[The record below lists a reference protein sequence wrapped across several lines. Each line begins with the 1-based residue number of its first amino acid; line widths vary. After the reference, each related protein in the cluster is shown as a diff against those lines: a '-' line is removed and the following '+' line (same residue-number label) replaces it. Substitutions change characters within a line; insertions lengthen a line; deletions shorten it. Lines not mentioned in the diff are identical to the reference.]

1 MKKIYRIITFA
12 VAVNFFFIQLV
23 FADAAIKKGTAEKS
37 HATSEVK
44 QETVKKSS
52 TTEIKNEKTK
62 KPAAAKIKNE
72 TEEEHA
78 VVDLLSFEKGYE
90 YFSKENYEKASI
102 YFHEYISKN
111 SRDVEDYEW
120 AEFFL
125 GVSLN
130 KLGMSHASVDTLSWL
145 VTRKPNTKIVTYI
158 LELFEEITRTKP
170 FDEESLIYRSICDQD
185 YGFVDSELTNFIH
198 YHQGVFDWKNGF
210 DQWGENHFSKIK
222 KGSYYFYKYKYQIA
236 LYHIVNNDI
245 DKAVKLLSKIVEA
258 PFDGNQLRD
267 SVRKTLA
274 RLLYEK
280 KEFKAADFLYAQ
292 IDTNIIYQSQNLM
305 ERSWA
310 QYRLGNQEKAMGLL
324 YAFNAPAYRN
334 YFSPEYFL
342 LKSFIYKDVC
352 HYRRALNVIHEFRDH
367 YKSSLVKIYERDD
380 LIENS
385 EMLLSLLGKEKI
397 SKVWKFL
404 RLLEEEKKQISK
416 FNSPGLQAYL
426 EHIYQLQIDESIAE
440 LKLLIEE
447 KYEEVANNLLEYE
460 EKTDLMAYEISLDM
474 YKRVYQYHYEEEEK
488 DSGEEAES
496 DFIKHYYAFYPF
508 QNEFWNDEL
517 DNYKVVLENK
527 CSSMEEWDIFF
538 K

>member
-1 MKKIYRIITFA
+1 MNKVCRIIIFS

-23 FADAAIKKGTAEKS
+23 FADAAIKSDTAAKP
-37 HATSEVK
+37 A
-44 QETVKKSS
+44 
-52 TTEIKNEKTK
+52 TTE
-62 KPAAAKIKNE
+62 IKNE
-72 TEEEHA
+72 TEEELT
-78 VVDLLSFEKGYE
+78 VVDMIPFEKGYE
-90 YFSKENYEKASI
+90 YFSNENYEKASI
-102 YFHEYISKN
+102 YFHEYITKN

-130 KLGMSHASVDTLSWL
+130 KSGMSHASVDTLSWL

-170 FDEESLIYRSICDQD
+170 FDEESIIYRSICDQE
-185 YGFVDSELTNFIH
+185 YGFVDSNLANFIH
-198 YHQGVFDWKNGF
+198 YHQGVFDWRNGF
-210 DQWGENHFSKIK
+210 DKWGKNHFSKIK
-222 KGSYYFYKYKYQIA
+222 KESYYFYKYKYQIA
-236 LYHIVNNDI
+236 LYHIVNDEI
-245 DKAVKLLSKIVEA
+245 DEAIKLLSEIVEA
-258 PFDGNQLRD
+258 PYDGNQLRNGA
-267 SVRKTLA
+267 RKTLA

-280 KEFKAADFLYAQ
+280 KEFKTADFLYEQ

-310 QYRLGNQEKAMGLL
+310 QYRMGNQEKAMGLL

-352 HYRRALNVIHEFRDH
+352 HYRRALNVIDEFREH
-367 YKSSLVKIYERDD
+367 YKSSLVKIYERED

-385 EMLLSLLGKEKI
+385 EMLLSLLGQKKI
-397 SKVWKFL
+397 NKVWKFL
-404 RLLEEEKKQISK
+404 QLLEEEKKQISIY
-416 FNSPGLQAYL
+416 NSPKLQEYL
-426 EHIYQLQIDESIAE
+426 ENIYQLQIDESIAE
-440 LKLLIEE
+440 LKLLIDE

-474 YKRVYQYHYEEEEK
+474 YKRVYQYHYEEEENAK
-488 DSGEEAES
+488 GKEAES
-496 DFIKHYYAFYPF
+496 SFIKHYYAFYPF
-508 QNEFWNDEL
+508 QNEYWNDEL